1 MQEGRGMRTLPVIKA
16 INHAIKSTTD
26 NIAFAFHI
34 SWPWIVMLM
43 PLNIATNLYV
53 VFNNLQP
60 ERGGQPD
67 MAALGKFFMASFPLA
82 IASIIAYASIAVN
95 WHRYILLDEVPTGWQ
110 RLRVD
115 GLMWRYI
122 GNFILIF
129 LIVMAAA
136 FGAAIGFGLAGFMLR
151 AIAGETV
158 MAVILVPAAVALY
171 VYAIMATYRL
181 SVKLPAVALGR
192 TEFSMTDVWK
202 ATEGNNWRLLGL
214 LGLFLACMMLVGLAT
229 LLATLVFQSLG
240 TVGLSVSIAIQVLVN
255 WVATILGVTLL
266 TSLYGFFVEGREF

>member
-1 MQEGRGMRTLPVIKA
+1 MRTLPVIKA

-67 MAALGKFFMASFPLA
+67 MAALGKLFTVSLPLA
-82 IASIIAYASIAVN
+82 VASSVAYASIAVS
-95 WHRYILLDEVPTGWQ
+95 WHRYILKDEVPQGWK

-115 GLMWRYI
+115 GLTWRYI
-122 GNFILIF
+122 GNFILII
-129 LIVMAAA
+129 LLLLACIM
-136 FGAAIGFGLAGFMLR
+136 GAGLAL
-151 AIAGETV
+151 AILAFVINAILGETATAIV
-158 MAVILVPAAVALY
+158 LVPVMLGGYVFVFIAA
-171 VYAIMATYRL
+171 YRL

-192 TEFSMTDVWK
+192 TDFSMSDAWGDTQ
-202 ATEGNNWRLLGL
+202 GNNWRLLGL
-214 LGLFLACMMLVGLAT
+214 LGLFLVCLVLVGLAT

-240 TVGLSVSIAIQVLVN
+240 TIGLSISIAIQVLVN